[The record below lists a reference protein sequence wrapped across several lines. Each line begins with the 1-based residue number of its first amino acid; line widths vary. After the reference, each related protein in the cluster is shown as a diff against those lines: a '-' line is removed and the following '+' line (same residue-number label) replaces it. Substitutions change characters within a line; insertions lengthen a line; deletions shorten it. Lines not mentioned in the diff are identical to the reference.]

1 MSPLLNVVVALVLAP
16 LMLGLVTRTKAL
28 VAGRNGAPLVQPYR
42 DIWKLLRKGAVYSRT
57 TTALFGVGP
66 VVGCAAVV
74 VALAVVPFAG
84 AAGPLSFAGD
94 LLVVA
99 GLLALARFVTVLA
112 ALDTGSAFEG
122 MGGSREVLVAALA
135 EPALLLGLLALSWR
149 TGSSSLGQLYGRVTP
164 SLWGQAAA
172 PLTLVVVALAIVYLA
187 ENCRIPVDD
196 PTTHLELTMIHEV
209 MVLDHGGPD
218 LGLILYGAALKLWAI
233 GALVVGLVVPVAGLG
248 SWPSVALSLG
258 GMVALAV
265 ATGLV
270 ESGMARLRLPR
281 LPQLLT
287 GAVIL
292 AVIAVMLVA
301 R

>member
-1 MSPLLNVVVALVLAP
+1 MSPLVNVAMALVLAP
-16 LMLGLVTRTKAL
+16 LMLGVVTRTKAM
-28 VAGRNGAPLVQPYR
+28 VAGRNGAPLLQPYR
-42 DIWKLLRKGAVYSRT
+42 DLAKLMRKGAVYSRT
-57 TTALFGVGP
+57 TTVMFRVGP
-66 VVGCAAVV
+66 VVGLAATL
-74 VALAVVPFAG
+74 VALTFVPFA
-84 AAGPLSFAGD
+84 ALAGPLSFVGD
-94 LLVVA
+94 MLVVA
-99 GLLALARFVTVLA
+99 GLLALVRFVTVLA

-149 TGSSSLGQLYGRVTP
+149 TGSSSLGELYGKVTP
-164 SLWGQAAA
+164 GLWGQAAA

-218 LGLILYGAALKLWAI
+218 LGFILYGAAVKLWVL
-233 GALVVGLVVPVAGLG
+233 GSLVVGLVVPVAGLAP
-248 SWPSVALSLG
+248 WQAVVLSLA
-258 GMVALAV
+258 GMAALAV

-270 ESGMARLRLPR
+270 ESGMARLRLLR

-292 AVIAVMLVA
+292 SVMAVMLVV

>member
-1 MSPLLNVVVALVLAP
+1 MSSLFNVAMALVLAP
-16 LMLGLVTRTKAL
+16 LMLGLVTRTKAM
-28 VAGRNGAPLVQPYR
+28 VAGRNGAPLLQPYR
-42 DIWKLLRKGAVYSRT
+42 DLAKLMRKGAVYSRT
-57 TTALFGVGP
+57 TTVMFRVGP
-66 VVGCAAVV
+66 VVGLAATL
-74 VALAVVPFAG
+74 VALTFVPFA
-84 AAGPLSFAGD
+84 AMTGPLSFVGD
-94 LLVVA
+94 MLVVA
-99 GLLALARFVTVLA
+99 GLLALVRFVTVLA

-149 TGSSSLGQLYGRVTP
+149 TGSSSLGELYGKVTP
-164 SLWGQAAA
+164 GLWGQAAA
-172 PLTLVVVALAIVYLA
+172 PLTLVIVALAIVYLA

-218 LGLILYGAALKLWAI
+218 LGLILYGAAVKLWVL
-233 GALVVGLVVPVAGLG
+233 GSLVVGLVVPVAGLAP
-248 SWPSVALSLG
+248 WHALVLSLA
-258 GMVALAV
+258 GMAALAV

-270 ESGMARLRLPR
+270 ESGMARLRLLR

-292 AVIAVMLVA
+292 SVMAVMLVV